1 MKKLTPADLN
11 NFRELLLAERARI
24 LGISSSKLDV
34 LEPSENVSAEDQA
47 PLLHDQAVALHC
59 RSQELKKLRKIGAA
73 LERLQTGEFGICQR
87 CEEPIPRRRLLAI
100 PWANHCVPCQEQF
113 HDGAWREEAVGLAA

>member
-11 NFRELLLAERARI
+11 NFRPLLLAERASI
-24 LGISSSKLDV
+24 LGTSFSKLDV
-34 LEPSENVSAEDQA
+34 LELLDKVSVEDQA

-59 RSQELKKLRKIGAA
+59 RSQELRKLKKIGAA
-73 LERLQTGEFGICQR
+73 LGRLPTGEFGICQT

-100 PWANHCVPCQEQF
+100 PWAENCVPCQERL